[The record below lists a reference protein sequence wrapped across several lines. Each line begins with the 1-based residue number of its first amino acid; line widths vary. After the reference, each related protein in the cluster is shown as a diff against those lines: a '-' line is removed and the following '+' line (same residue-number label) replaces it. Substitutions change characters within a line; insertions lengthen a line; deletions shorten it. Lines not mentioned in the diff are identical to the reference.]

1 MEIEPHPTVP
11 KGQAIH
17 FCRGIVS
24 PSKRMILTYRRS
36 EVGTL
41 CTHDT
46 GGLDFQNR
54 DLMKATWVPANGSI
68 QKNLVHW
75 VSNLSPD
82 PDDKSSPPKRAT
94 PPPWDTKI
102 SKISRSFP
110 KPKRLE
116 SRVRNIPLSKRL
128 PAPLVRVSHM
138 YIYIYTYTYPH
149 KMYTIRNITFISHCM
164 HNRIESCEIT
174 LNPFKSY

>member
-17 FCRGIVS
+17 FCRGIIS

-75 VSNLSPD
+75 VSNFSPD

-128 PAPLVRVSHM
+128 PALISRFRWCGYLTCI
-138 YIYIYTYTYPH
+138 YIYIH
-149 KMYTIRNITFISHCM
+149 IS
-164 HNRIESCEIT
+164 T
-174 LNPFKSY
+174 